1 MFDRDRDFIA
11 DKYHRQDEPFDAFR
25 RMAYHGY
32 DFDESTG
39 KSDEEILAG
48 LKSLDFGGLS
58 HSEIK
63 AKAVAYVLENTRI
76 DVNDRDYYVG
86 LYSLNRLANSV
97 TLDVWRNENF
107 RRKT

>member
-39 KSDEEILAG
+39 KSDEEILRG
-48 LKSLDFGGLS
+48 
-58 HSEIK
+58 
-63 AKAVAYVLENTRI
+63 
-76 DVNDRDYYVG
+76 
-86 LYSLNRLANSV
+86 
-97 TLDVWRNENF
+97 
-107 RRKT
+107 